1 MNLLS
6 IIVFIFGIAYI
17 YLSFIQKNDEN
28 FEGLL
33 IKKCVTTDAIFDDFY
48 VFLLDDLF
56 YKEEFYTKF
65 CRIILYYTNNVYN
78 NHLCIGIKHGGHINE
93 LLKNNMKI
101 TTIANSTSIV
111 DLCRYNYTDN
121 KYNYVDNYE
130 TNSYIFNENEFTH
143 ISLID
148 NEIYYTKNL
157 NGMIYNISKWIS
169 NRGYLFIDVYDNM
182 NDLKNQLKNTNNGEF
197 IKLNYKY
204 SDEIKNI
211 SNNRF
216 YFIEN
221 IKIKNEEKT
230 NYHEMTFYSIDYIKS
245 IALHAGLTFTK
256 YYDNISSVKGRGVI
270 VFQKV

>member
-6 IIVFIFGIAYI
+6 IGVCILGIAYI
-17 YLSFIQKNDEN
+17 YLSFIQKTDEN
-28 FEGLL
+28 FESNLT
-33 IKKCVTTDAIFDDFY
+33 KKGVNINTIFDDFY

-56 YKEEFYTKF
+56 YKKEYYENF
-65 CRIILYYTNNVYN
+65 CKILLYYTNSVYN
-78 NHLCIGIKHGGHINE
+78 NHLCIGIKHGGHFNE
-93 LLKNNMKI
+93 LLKNNMKVK
-101 TTIANSTSIV
+101 TISNSNSIV
-111 DLCRYNYTDN
+111 DLCNFNYNDN
-121 KYNYVDNYE
+121 EYNYVDKYE
-130 TNSYIFNENEFTH
+130 SNSYIFNENEFTH
-143 ISLID
+143 VSLID

-157 NGMIYNISKWIS
+157 NGLLYNITKWIS
-169 NRGYLFIDVYDNM
+169 NRGYLFIDVYKNI
-182 NDLKNQLKNTNNGEF
+182 NDLKDHLKNTNNGNF

-230 NYHEMTFYSIDYIKS
+230 NYHEMTFYSIDYIKN
-245 IALHAGLTFTK
+245 IAQQSGLTFTK
-256 YYDNISSVKGRGVI
+256 YYDTISSVNGRGVI